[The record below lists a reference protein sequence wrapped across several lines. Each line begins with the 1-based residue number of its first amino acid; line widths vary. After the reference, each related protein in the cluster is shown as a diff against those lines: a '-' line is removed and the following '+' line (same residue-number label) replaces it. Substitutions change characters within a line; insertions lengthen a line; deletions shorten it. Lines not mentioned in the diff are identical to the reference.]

1 MAAAATE
8 AGAEIRTACEV
19 VSIKVKDG
27 SATGVVLAN
36 GDEIDARTVVSNAD
50 PKRTLLGLVDPQYL
64 EPSFLQK
71 LQHYRMNGTVAK
83 VNLALGGLP
92 KFKGTNGDAVLL
104 SSRIQVSPDIDY
116 LERAFDAAKYGE
128 FSQHPYLEVTI
139 PILWDSSL
147 APPGKHVMS
156 IYMQYAP
163 YKLRNADWDSQRDG
177 LGDTVVKT
185 LAEFAPCLLYTS
197 PSP

>member
-8 AGAEIRTACEV
+8 AGVEIRTSHEV
-19 VSIKVKDG
+19 VNIKVKDE
-27 SATGVVLAN
+27 SASGVILAN
-36 GDEIDARTVVSNAD
+36 GDEIDARTVISNAD
-50 PKRTLLGLVDPQYL
+50 PKRTLLGLVDPQHL

-92 KFKGTNGDAVLL
+92 RFRGADGDAAVL
-104 SSRIQVSPDIDY
+104 SGRIQVSPGIDY
-116 LERAFDAAKYGE
+116 LERAFDASKYGE
-128 FSQHPYLEVTI
+128 FSQRPYLEATI
-139 PILWDSSL
+139 PTMWDTSL

-163 YKLRNADWDSQRDG
+163 FRLRNARLGIATRRTPRHSCEDSCG
-177 LGDTVVKT
+177 I
-185 LAEFAPCLLYTS
+185 CS
-197 PSP
+197 